1 MQTLLSY
8 INGQWIRPQ
17 GSVLAV
23 RNPANNQAIAQVIL
37 GTEAELELAVSAAV
51 EAFETYSQTSLE
63 QRIHYL
69 EQLRAAYAA
78 RLEEIAEAI
87 RLEMGAPQDF
97 ALNAQAASGLAHF
110 DSHLQAL
117 REFAFEYPSGAS
129 QIVHEPIGVVGLIT
143 PWNWPM
149 NQLVVKVIPALAA
162 GCTLVLKPSELAPLS
177 ANLFAEIIQST
188 DLPTGVFNLLH
199 GDGEGVGQ
207 GLVKHPQVDMISFT
221 GSTRA
226 GKALT
231 KAAADTIKRVTLE
244 LGGKSPNLILA
255 DADLEQAVQQGV
267 LLCMSNSGQS
277 CDAPTRM
284 YLPRPQYHQAIEIAK
299 NTAVSLV
306 VGDPK
311 DANTNLGPVISQTQ
325 YDRIQAL
332 IQAGI
337 DEGASLIC
345 GGLGK
350 PKHLRADLVDGH
362 YVQATIFA
370 KVHQQMRIA
379 REEIFGPVLVMLP
392 YDSEQE
398 LIEMANDSPYGLSA
412 YISSTNRERA
422 LRIARQLRAG
432 QVQLNYPEWDL
443 YAPFG
448 GYKQSGNGREYAQ
461 WGLRDFLETKAIIG

>member
-1 MQTLLSY
+1 MQPLFSY
-8 INGQWIRPQ
+8 INGHWIRPQ
-17 GSVLAV
+17 GSNLVL
-23 RNPANNQAIAQVIL
+23 RNPANAQMIAQVVL
-37 GTEAELELAVSAAV
+37 GTEADLDLAVSAAV
-51 EAFETYSQTSLE
+51 EAFKTYSQTSLE

-69 EQLRAAYAA
+69 EQLRAAYAG
-78 RLEEIAEAI
+78 RLEEIATAI
-87 RLEMGAPQDF
+87 SLEMGAPQAF
-97 ALNAQAASGLAHF
+97 ALHAQAASGLAHF

-117 REFAFEYPSGAS
+117 REFAFEYSYSAS

-177 ANLFAEIIQST
+177 ANLFAELIQST
-188 DLPTGVFNLLH
+188 DLPAGVFNLLH
-199 GDGEGVGQ
+199 GDGESVGQ
-207 GLVKHPQVDMISFT
+207 ALSKHPQVDMISFT

-226 GKALT
+226 GKAIT

-244 LGGKSPNLILA
+244 LGGKSPNLILE

-284 YLPRPQYHQAIEIAK
+284 YLPRAHYQQAIEIAK
-299 NTAVSLV
+299 TTAASLV
-306 VGDPK
+306 VGDPQ
-311 DANTNLGPVISQTQ
+311 DPNTNVGPVISQAQ
-325 YDRIQAL
+325 YERIQAL

-350 PKHLRADLVDGH
+350 PSHLRAELAQGH
-362 YVQATIFA
+362 YVQVTIFTN
-370 KVHQQMRIA
+370 VHQQMRIA
-379 REEIFGPVLVMLP
+379 REEIFGPVLVMIP
-392 YDSEQE
+392 YDSEQD
-398 LIEMANDSPYGLSA
+398 LIEKANDSSYGLSA

-422 LRIARQLRAG
+422 LRMAHQLRAG
-432 QVQLNYPEWDL
+432 QVQLNYPKWDL

>member
-207 GLVKHPQVDMISFT
+207 ELVKHPQVDMISFT

-226 GKALT
+226 GKAIT

-244 LGGKSPNLILA
+244 LGGKSPNLILD
-255 DADLEQAVQQGV
+255 DADLEQAIQQGV

-362 YVQATIFA
+362 YVQATLFA